1 MSQDL
6 GLRVQGLGFRITM
19 EPVPA
24 HLIGLQ
30 RQVPYGGT
38 IGGLVALGFVM
49 CTCGLPFSLPQT
61 VFAAIVPPG
70 ASSNVPLTMYT
81 LNVQVLCHF
90 DSNPLAQT
98 D

>member
-1 MSQDL
+1 MPQDL
-6 GLRVQGLGFRITM
+6 GLRFQGLGFRITM
-19 EPVPA
+19 EPVHT

-61 VFAAIVPPG
+61 VFAEIISPG
-70 ASSNVPLTMYT
+70 ASSNVPLMMYT

-90 DSNPLAQT
+90 ANNPLAQT